1 LKVRILRRSP
11 SIVCPTPNAVK
22 AVRGPPSGPLLT
34 DKAPKRDGDHGSPC
48 PVLAICT
55 SWRGV
60 IVMKIAV
67 ILALAFTLT
76 AGMALTAAFGSG
88 FIPLGF

>member
-1 LKVRILRRSP
+1 
-11 SIVCPTPNAVK
+11 
-22 AVRGPPSGPLLT
+22 
-34 DKAPKRDGDHGSPC
+34 
-48 PVLAICT
+48 
-55 SWRGV
+55 
-60 IVMKIAV
+60 MKIAA